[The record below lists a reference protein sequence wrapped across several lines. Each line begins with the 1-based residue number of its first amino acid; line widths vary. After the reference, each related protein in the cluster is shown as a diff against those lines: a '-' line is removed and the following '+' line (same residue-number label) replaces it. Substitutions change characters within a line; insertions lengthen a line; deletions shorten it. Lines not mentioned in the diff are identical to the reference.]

1 MVGEGSPTEA
11 IALQVDGPRD
21 ADHGGARRS
30 KEGRRSLCSQDANDR
45 FWHDSEVLALQL
57 FLPESE
63 GKLTCAGGACEARNM
78 VASFFGGEVINLK
91 DLPKWPGARR

>member
-30 KEGRRSLCSQDANDR
+30 KEGRRRPAYANGQGTKIAWMGTVSVR
-45 FWHDSEVLALQL
+45 LALWGL
-57 FLPESE
+57 ECRTRHRGCWLISGRVAPDRAEADGWGELPI
-63 GKLTCAGGACEARNM
+63 KVR
-78 VASFFGGEVINLK
+78 IQ
-91 DLPKWPGARR
+91 R